1 MVLQLS
7 QIVSFLQ
14 FFADSSKSS
23 KAFVA
28 VYVFASEISRFALLK
43 NSVGYYVMI
52 YSLEHIS
59 VWVDGFC

>member
-1 MVLQLS
+1 MVLHLS

-28 VYVFASEISRFALLK
+28 IYVFASEISRFALLK
-43 NSVGYYVMI
+43 NSAGYYVMI

-59 VWVDGFC
+59 V